1 MNTIKRSLTVALLLS
16 AVVGMSATASAQTEE
31 PVDLEALYQEIDAT
45 IGESPHFVKERELKI
60 DDCRHKLQAE
70 QRAEKRL

>member
-1 MNTIKRSLTVALLLS
+1 MNPIKRSLTVALLLS

-60 DDCRHKLQAE
+60 DDCRPSHRISSKSAS
-70 QRAEKRL
+70 